1 LASCNRP
8 ISRVVDRLH
17 TELRDHV
24 EAQITAFAGSNFTGA
39 ILWKFTSGARFAGK
53 SKCLRYYGADPW
65 YREASAT
72 AR

>member
-39 ILWKFTSGARFAGK
+39 IVWKFTSGARFAGK
-53 SKCLRYYGADPW
+53 S
-65 YREASAT
+65 
-72 AR
+72 